1 MNKIFKKMT
10 AMILVAIMCMGII
23 APTNVFAT
31 ESKEAE
37 MIFSLQ
43 KESDLKEFSLS
54 LKSMSDKEL
63 QKVIELAQLESQY
76 KGIGNILVL
85 KAAWL
90 AAAQVA
96 RNHGYPLAA
105 TLVEHSVL
113 YRRYSETNGEF
124 AKAIKRTSAY
134 KRIINKTS
142 GSDAFTKSDN
152 KDLFYAIH
160 KFSFTSASGSQ
171 GKRFWISDKFDFAL
185 DTSYDNLFTSI
196 VNNWAYLN
204 QNMWVLHPIKVSI
217 VLDV

>member
-1 MNKIFKKMT
+1 MNKIFKKIT
-10 AMILVAIMCMGII
+10 AMILVAIMCIGII
-23 APTNVFAT
+23 SPTNVFAV
-31 ESKEAE
+31 ERKEAE

-43 KESDLKEFSLS
+43 NESDLKEFSLS

-63 QKVIELAQLESQY
+63 QKVVELAQLESQY
-76 KGIGNILVL
+76 RGIGDIVVL

-96 RNHGYPLAA
+96 RNYGYPLAA
-105 TLVEHSVL
+105 TLVEHSVW
-113 YRRYSETNGEF
+113 YSNYSETNGQF
-124 AKAIKRTSAY
+124 AKAIKGTSAY
-134 KRIINKTS
+134 KRILNKNS
-142 GSDAFTKSDN
+142 GSDAFAKSDD

-160 KFSFTSASGSQ
+160 KFSFTSSSSSQ

-204 QNMWVLHPIKVSI
+204 QNMWVLHPVQVSI
-217 VLDV
+217 ILDV